1 MIIKDMLKNNKT
13 VKMLFQNK
21 QSFLFITT
29 LLLLVAAA
37 LWVPIKPEVHQE
49 FYTPTLLNGIQ
60 PRALIGT
67 LVNLLKIGPVGYSII
82 RYLAMFI
89 WLYLILKYLCDAL
102 LIQSEIP
109 KKNMI
114 YFLILAFI
122 FAFSTPVFM
131 TFRPVGF
138 LDIIPSCLEIMSVVL
153 LQTIQKRPLWL
164 TIGMVTTLLSA
175 AVMTHE
181 KSIFDIAIIAIWS
194 LWRIG
199 SWKSILIF
207 SPTTFISGIFFQL
220 IANKAAYA
228 GAGYALSPTGYFTI
242 LQSGLHFF
250 LTESLNVG
258 AIIFGG
264 GALWICYFIF
274 CKGFISSEISSF
286 KKIIRFSLVFALG
299 LLAFA
304 PLLVANDT
312 NRLIGLIWLP
322 TFLMMGEIDLHKTLD
337 RFNFSIWAWGLAL
350 YQLLMPPSLI
360 YINGAVPYN
369 CYSKFLWK
377 FLPNMDGVINIQVG
391 PWGIFAMRRP
401 DLIDDLYC
409 GVLPLLLKTLG
420 MIVILGTIS
429 FYLKKYVLIKSRP
442 VPLK

>member
-1 MIIKDMLKNNKT
+1 MLKNNKAAT
-13 VKMLFQNK
+13 LICQKNQP
-21 QSFLFITT
+21 FLLITT

-37 LWVPIKPEVHQE
+37 LWVPIKLQVHQE
-49 FYTPTLLNGIQ
+49 FYTPTLFNGIQ

-67 LVNLLKIGPVGYSII
+67 VVNLLKIGPVGYSII
-82 RYLAMFI
+82 RYLALFI

-102 LIQSEIP
+102 LMQSEIP
-109 KKNMI
+109 RKNMI

-181 KSIFDIAIIAIWS
+181 KSIFDIAIIITWC
-194 LWRIG
+194 LWRMG
-199 SWKSILIF
+199 PWKSFLIF
-207 SPTTFISGIFFQL
+207 FPTSFISGIFFQL

-250 LTESLNVG
+250 FTESLNVG
-258 AIIFGG
+258 AIILGG

-322 TFLMMGEIDLHKTLD
+322 TFLMMGEIELRKTLD
-337 RFNFSIWAWGLAL
+337 RFNFSIWAWGLAIF
-350 YQLLMPPSLI
+350 QLLMPPSLI

-409 GVLPLLLKTLG
+409 GVLPLLLKTLS